1 MAKVLTTEQAKD
13 KIYDL
18 TKRLFELEKDKKAEM
33 KTYAEEDKEL
43 KNEIEDTY
51 EKQKQKAISDD
62 AAKGRV
68 YEATEKRLEIAK
80 EKKAKAQEYKD
91 EIGDVVSEIFAVFA
105 EQDDQ
110 NTAGTN
116 P

>member
-1 MAKVLTTEQAKD
+1 MAKILTTEEAKD

-33 KTYAEEDKEL
+33 KSYSEEDKEL
-43 KNEIEDTY
+43 KNEIQETY
-51 EKQKQKAISDD
+51 EKKDLKSISEESAKARVFD
-62 AAKGRV
+62 ATK
-68 YEATEKRLEIAK
+68 KRLEIAK

-110 NTAGTN
+110 NTTGTN

>member
-1 MAKVLTTEQAKD
+1 MAKTLTTDEAKD

-43 KNEIEDTY
+43 KNEIELTY

-68 YEATEKRLEIAK
+68 YEATEKRIEIAK

-91 EIGDVVSEIFAVFA
+91 EIGDVTSQIFAVFA

>member
-1 MAKVLTTEQAKD
+1 MAKKLSMDEAKN

-33 KTYAEEDKEL
+33 KSYGDEDKEL
-43 KNEIEDTY
+43 KNEIEATY

-68 YEATEKRLEIAK
+68 YEATEKRIEIAK

-105 EQDDQ
+105 EQDGE
-110 NTAGTN
+110 NTDGTN

>member
-1 MAKVLTTEQAKD
+1 MAKQLSMDEAKD
-13 KIYDL
+13 KIYNL

-33 KTYAEEDKEL
+33 KSYSEEDKEL
-43 KNEIEDTY
+43 KNEIQDTY
-51 EKQKQKAISDD
+51 EKKDLKAITEE

-68 YEATEKRLEIAK
+68 FEATKKRLEISK

-91 EIGDVVSEIFAVFA
+91 EIGDVTSEIFSVFA

-110 NTAGTN
+110 NTPGTA

>member
-1 MAKVLTTEQAKD
+1 MAKALTTEEAKD
-13 KIYDL
+13 KIYSL

-33 KTYAEEDKEL
+33 KSYADDDREL
-43 KNEIEDTY
+43 KNEIQDTY
-51 EKQKQKAISDD
+51 EKKEQKAISDD

-68 YEATEKRLEIAK
+68 FEATKKRLEIAK

-91 EIGDVVSEIFAVFA
+91 EIGDVTGEIFAVFA

-110 NTAGTN
+110 NTAGTA

>member
-1 MAKVLTTEQAKD
+1 MAKVLTTEEAKD
-13 KIYDL
+13 KIYAL

-33 KTYAEEDKEL
+33 KSYAEDDKEL

-51 EKQKQKAISDD
+51 EKKEQKAISDD

-68 YEATEKRLEIAK
+68 FDATKKRIEIAK
-80 EKKAKAQEYKD
+80 EKKSKGQEYKD
-91 EIGDVVSEIFAVFA
+91 EISDVTSEIFAVFA

-110 NTAGTN
+110 NTPGTT